1 MKIRLQ
7 SFTGGIT
14 LIDLA
19 IIFAVVA
26 VVGLPSFATG
36 LTFAALVTVFFLV
49 ALAVLFVVRAVGL
62 LWRGNRQ
69 Q

>member
-7 SFTGGIT
+7 ASIGGIT

-36 LTFAALVTVFFLV
+36 LTFAALGTVFFLV
-49 ALAVLFVVRAVGL
+49 ALVVLFAVRAVGL